1 MRKKQTYIVL
11 DVETTGLDVYKEKM
25 IEFAGVKLVG
35 DKITDTFETLINPEQ
50 PIRYSSYL
58 IHNISQEM
66 VEDAPKY
73 PEIMPKILDFIGD
86 YPIVAHNVIFDYS
99 FLNRASKIV
108 LDKEITNRT
117 IDSQALFK
125 EVFPDEISH
134 GLEALMNRM
143 GVEYSTRHRAMA
155 DTEGLAKSFP
165 KLLKLYEQRFNWQLS
180 QIDKVPYLF
189 ERYLRIQSAIQ
200 TMQSELL
207 DLKSVFKVY
216 FENGG
221 EDVVAST
228 GETLVYTSKSG
239 YTYDFDKIRPC
250 IDDIAGISKAVKL
263 NSGLIDRMISGKSL
277 ENDVKE
283 KLKEARTG
291 YSENRIV
298 NVIKPQHNV
307 SPVKEENLAK

>member
-1 MRKKQTYIVL
+1 MKKKQTYIVL
-11 DVETTGLDVYKEKM
+11 DVETTGLDVYKERM
-25 IEFAGVKLVG
+25 IEFAAVKLVG
-35 DKITDTFETLINPEQ
+35 NKITDRFETLINPEQ

-66 VEDAPKY
+66 VEDAPKL

-86 YPIVAHNVIFDYS
+86 YPIVGHNVIFD
-99 FLNRASKIV
+99 FNFINHASKLV
-108 LDKEITNRT
+108 YGKEITNRT

-125 EVFPDEISH
+125 EVFPDEVSH
-134 GLEALMNRM
+134 GLEALMQRM
-143 GVEYSTRHRAMA
+143 NVEYSTRHRAMA

-165 KLLKLYEQRFNWQLS
+165 KLMKLYEQRFNWQLS
-180 QIDKVPYLF
+180 QCDKVPYLF

-200 TMQSELL
+200 VLQSELL

-221 EDVVAST
+221 EDVVASS

-263 NSGLIDRMISGKSL
+263 NAGVIDRMISGKSL
-277 ENDVKE
+277 ENDIKE

-291 YSENRIV
+291 FSENRIV
-298 NVIKPQHNV
+298 NVIKPQQN
-307 SPVKEENLAK
+307 SQAKEEPISK

>member
-1 MRKKQTYIVL
+1 MRKKETYIVL
-11 DVETTGLDVYKEKM
+11 DVETTGLDVYKERM
-25 IEFAGVKLVG
+25 IEFAAVKLVG
-35 DKITDTFETLINPEQ
+35 NKITDSFETLINPEQ

-66 VEDAPKY
+66 VEDAPKL
-73 PEIMPKILDFIGD
+73 PEIMPKIIDFIGD
-86 YPIVAHNVIFDYS
+86 YPIVGHNVIFDYS
-99 FLNRASKIV
+99 FINQASKIV
-108 LDKEITNRT
+108 YGKEITNRT

-125 EVFPDEISH
+125 EVFPDEPSH

-155 DTEGLAKSFP
+155 DAEGLAKSFP
-165 KLLKLYEQRFNWQLS
+165 KLIKLYEQRYNWQLS

-189 ERYLRIQSAIQ
+189 ERYLRIQNAIQ
-200 TMQSELL
+200 VMQSELL

-216 FENGG
+216 FEKGG

-250 IDDIAGISKAVKL
+250 IDDIAGISKIVKV
-263 NSGLIDRMISGKSL
+263 NSGLLDRMLSSKTL
-277 ENDVKE
+277 EKEVKE
-283 KLKEARTG
+283 KLREARTG
-291 YSENRIV
+291 YSENRSV
-298 NVIKPQHNV
+298 NVIKPQH
-307 SPVKEENLAK
+307 SPSKEEIISK

>member
-11 DVETTGLDVYKEKM
+11 DVETTGLDVYKERM

-66 VEDAPKY
+66 VEDAPKL

-86 YPIVAHNVIFDYS
+86 NPIVAHNVIFDYS
-99 FLNRASKIV
+99 FINHASKLV
-108 LDKEITNRT
+108 YGKEITNRT

-155 DTEGLAKSFP
+155 DAEGLAKSFP

-180 QIDKVPYLF
+180 QCDKIQYLF

-200 TMQSELL
+200 IMQSELL

-263 NSGLIDRMISGKSL
+263 NTGLIDRMISGKSL
-277 ENDVKE
+277 ENEVKE

-291 YSENRIV
+291 FSENRTV
-298 NVIKPQHNV
+298 NVIKPQHIT
-307 SPVKEENLAK
+307 VKEEQLSK

>member
-1 MRKKQTYIVL
+1 MRKKETYIVL
-11 DVETTGLDVYKEKM
+11 DVETTGLDVYKERM
-25 IEFAGVKLVG
+25 IEFAAVKLVG
-35 DKITDTFETLINPEQ
+35 NKITDTFETLINPEQ

-66 VEDAPKY
+66 VADAPKL
-73 PEIMPKILDFIGD
+73 PEIMPKILDFIGE
-86 YPIVAHNVIFDYS
+86 YPIVGHNVIFDYS
-99 FLNRASKIV
+99 FINQASKIV
-108 LDKEITNRT
+108 YGKEITNRT

-125 EVFPDEISH
+125 EVFPDEPSH

-155 DTEGLAKSFP
+155 DAEGLAKSFP
-165 KLLKLYEQRFNWQLS
+165 KLIKLYEQRYNWQLS

-189 ERYLRIQSAIQ
+189 ERYLRIQNAIQ
-200 TMQSELL
+200 VMQSELL

-216 FENGG
+216 FEKGG

-250 IDDIAGISKAVKL
+250 IDDIAGISKIVKV
-263 NSGLIDRMISGKSL
+263 NSGLLDRMLSSKTL
-277 ENDVKE
+277 EKEVKE
-283 KLKEARTG
+283 KLREARTG
-291 YSENRIV
+291 YSENRSV
-298 NVIKPQHNV
+298 NVLKPQHAPN
-307 SPVKEENLAK
+307 KEEAQAK

>member
-1 MRKKQTYIVL
+1 MRKKETYIVL
-11 DVETTGLDVYKEKM
+11 DVETTGLDVYKERM
-25 IEFAGVKLVG
+25 IEFAAVKLVG
-35 DKITDTFETLINPEQ
+35 NKITDTFETLINPEQ

-66 VEDAPKY
+66 VEDAPKL

-86 YPIVAHNVIFDYS
+86 YPIVGHNVIFDFS
-99 FLNRASKIV
+99 FINQASKIV
-108 LDKEITNRT
+108 YGKEITNRT

-125 EVFPDEISH
+125 EVFPDEPSH

-155 DTEGLAKSFP
+155 DAEGLAKSFP
-165 KLLKLYEQRFNWQLS
+165 KLIKLYEQRYNWQLS

-189 ERYLRIQSAIQ
+189 ERYLRIQNAIQ
-200 TMQSELL
+200 VMQSELL

-216 FENGG
+216 FEKGG

-250 IDDIAGISKAVKL
+250 IDDIAGISKIVKV
-263 NSGLIDRMISGKSL
+263 NSGLLDRMLSSKTL

-283 KLKEARTG
+283 KLREARTG
-291 YSENRIV
+291 YSENRSV
-298 NVIKPQHNV
+298 NVLKPQH
-307 SPVKEENLAK
+307 SPAKEEAQIK

>member
-1 MRKKQTYIVL
+1 MKKKQTYIVL
-11 DVETTGLDVYKEKM
+11 DVETTGLDVYKERM
-25 IEFAGVKLVG
+25 IEFAAVKLVG
-35 DKITDTFETLINPEQ
+35 NKITDRFETLINPEQ

-66 VEDAPKY
+66 VEDAPKL

-86 YPIVAHNVIFDYS
+86 YPIVGHNVVFD
-99 FLNRASKIV
+99 FNFINHASKLV
-108 LDKEITNRT
+108 YGKEITNRT

-125 EVFPDEISH
+125 EVFPDEVSH
-134 GLEALMNRM
+134 GLEALMQRM
-143 GVEYSTRHRAMA
+143 NVEYSTRHRAMA

-165 KLLKLYEQRFNWQLS
+165 KLMKLYEQRFNWQLS
-180 QIDKVPYLF
+180 QCDKVPYLF

-200 TMQSELL
+200 VMQSELL

-221 EDVVAST
+221 EDVVASS

-263 NSGLIDRMISGKSL
+263 NAGVIDRMISGKSL
-277 ENDVKE
+277 ENDIKE

-291 YSENRIV
+291 FSENRIV
-298 NVIKPQHNV
+298 NVIKPQQN
-307 SPVKEENLAK
+307 SQAKEEPISK

>member
-1 MRKKQTYIVL
+1 MRKKETYIVL
-11 DVETTGLDVYKEKM
+11 DVETTGLDVYKERM
-25 IEFAGVKLVG
+25 IEFAAVKLVG
-35 DKITDTFETLINPEQ
+35 GKITDTFETLINPEQ

-66 VEDAPKY
+66 VEDAPKL

-86 YPIVAHNVIFDYS
+86 YPIVGHNVVFDYN
-99 FLNRASKIV
+99 FINHASKIV
-108 LDKEITNRT
+108 YGKEIANRT

-125 EVFPDEISH
+125 EVFPDEVSH

-155 DTEGLAKSFP
+155 DAEGLAKSFP
-165 KLLKLYEQRFNWQLS
+165 KLVKLYEQRFNWQLS

-189 ERYLRIQSAIQ
+189 ERYLRIQNAIQ
-200 TMQSELL
+200 VMQAELL
-207 DLKSVFKVY
+207 DIKSVFKVY
-216 FENGG
+216 FEKGG

-228 GETLVYTSKSG
+228 GETLVYTSKAG

-250 IDDIAGISKAVKL
+250 IDDIAGISKIVKV
-263 NSGLIDRMISGKSL
+263 NSGLLDRMISGKTL
-277 ENDVKE
+277 EKEVKE

-291 YSENRIV
+291 YSENRTV
-298 NVIKPQHNV
+298 NVLKPQHNQA
-307 SPVKEENLAK
+307 KEENLAK

>member
-1 MRKKQTYIVL
+1 MRKKETYIVL
-11 DVETTGLDVYKEKM
+11 DVETTGLDVYKERM
-25 IEFAGVKLVG
+25 IEFAAVKLVG
-35 DKITDTFETLINPEQ
+35 NKITDSFETLINPEQ

-66 VEDAPKY
+66 VEDAPKL

-86 YPIVAHNVIFDYS
+86 YPIVGHNVIFDFS
-99 FLNRASKIV
+99 FINQASKIV
-108 LDKEITNRT
+108 YGKEITNRT
-117 IDSQALFK
+117 IDSQSLFR
-125 EVFPDEISH
+125 EVFPDEPSH

-155 DTEGLAKSFP
+155 DTIGLAKSFP
-165 KLLKLYEQRFNWQLS
+165 KLIKLYEQRYNWQLS

-189 ERYLRIQSAIQ
+189 ERYLRIQNAIQ
-200 TMQSELL
+200 TLQSELL

-216 FENGG
+216 FEKGG

-250 IDDIAGISKAVKL
+250 IDDIAGINKIVKV
-263 NSGLIDRMISGKSL
+263 NSGLLDRMLTSKTIEK
-277 ENDVKE
+277 EIKE
-283 KLKEARTG
+283 KIKEARTG
-291 YSENRIV
+291 YSENRTV
-298 NVIKPQHNV
+298 NVLKPQHAP
-307 SPVKEENLAK
+307 SKEETAVK